1 MYALIDCNNFYVS
14 CERIFNPR
22 LSGKPV
28 VVLSNNDGCVV
39 ARSNEAKALGIPPGI
54 AAFKIRHLIESGE
67 VYAYSSNYSLY
78 GDISRRV
85 METMAQFSPE
95 IEVYSIDEAFLKLA
109 GFEHLDLTEYG
120 RTMRATVKKWVGMP
134 ISIGIGET
142 KTIAKIAQR
151 IAKKSKKADGVLNL
165 AGSPHLEHA
174 LALTGVENVWG
185 VGRSYARFLKKNGVE
200 TALDLRNAETGWV
213 KKHMGIVGVRI
224 VEELRGVSCL
234 TLEMCPPP
242 KKGITVSRSFGKL
255 VDSLDGMQEA
265 VATYASRA
273 GEKLRRERL
282 AAGALMI
289 FIMTNR
295 FRDEPQYTNSTAMEL
310 PVPTACTPELIQ
322 YALFCLD
329 RIYRKGYR
337 FYKAGIILDALVPWG
352 LIQTDLFDTRNRDC
366 DKRLMFALDE
376 VNARHGAG
384 ALTFAVTGIQRP
396 WKTKFNRRS
405 PRYTTRW
412 AELAKV
418 KA

>member
-1 MYALIDCNNFYVS
+1 MYALIDCSSYYVS

-22 LSGKPV
+22 LKGKPV

-39 ARSNEAKALGIPPGI
+39 ARSNEAKALGIPAGI
-54 AAFKIRHLIESGE
+54 AAFKIRNLIESGE

-85 METMAQFSPE
+85 METLAQFSPE
-95 IEVYSIDEAFLKLA
+95 IEVYSIDEAFLKLI
-109 GFEHLDLTEYG
+109 GFEHLDLIEYG
-120 RTMRATVKKWVGMP
+120 RTMRATVLKWVGMP
-134 ISIGIGET
+134 VSVGIGKT
-142 KTIAKIAQR
+142 KTIAKAAQR
-151 IAKKSKKADGVLNL
+151 LAKKSKKANGVVNL
-165 AGSPHLEHA
+165 ADPRHLERA
-174 LALTGVENVWG
+174 LALTPVEDIWG
-185 VGRSYARFLKKNGVE
+185 IGHSYAAFLKKNAVE

-224 VEELRGVSCL
+224 VEELRGVPCL
-234 TLEMCPPP
+234 TLETCPPP

-265 VATYASRA
+265 VATYATRA

-289 FIMTNR
+289 FVMTNR
-295 FRDEPQYTNSTAMEL
+295 FRDEPQYSNSAAIAL
-310 PVPTACTPELIQ
+310 PVPTSCTPELIQ
-322 YALFCLD
+322 YALLCLD

-337 FYKAGIILDALVPWG
+337 FYKAGIILDSLVPWG
-352 LIQTDLFDTRNRDC
+352 RIQTDLFDLRNRDS

-384 ALTFAVTGIQRP
+384 TLTFAVTGIQRP

-412 AELAKV
+412 GELLEV

>member
-1 MYALIDCNNFYVS
+1 MYALIDCSSYYVS
-14 CERIFNPR
+14 CERIFNPQ
-22 LSGKPV
+22 LKGKPV

-39 ARSNEAKALGIPPGI
+39 ARSNEAKALGIPAGI
-54 AAFKIRHLIESGE
+54 AAFKIRHLFESGE

-85 METMAQFSPE
+85 METLAQFSPE

-120 RTMRATVKKWVGMP
+120 RTMRATVLKWVGMP
-134 ISIGIGET
+134 VSVGIGAT
-142 KTIAKIAQR
+142 KTIAKAAQH
-151 IAKKSKKADGVLNL
+151 IAKKSKKADGVVNL
-165 AGSPHLEHA
+165 AAPKHLERA
-174 LALTGVENVWG
+174 LALTPVEDIWG
-185 VGRSYARFLKKNGVE
+185 VGHSYARFLKKNGVD

-224 VEELRGVSCL
+224 VEELRGVPCL

-255 VDSLDGMQEA
+255 VDSLGGMQEA
-265 VATYASRA
+265 VATYATRA

-289 FIMTNR
+289 FVMTNR
-295 FRDEPQYTNSTAMEL
+295 FRDEPQYSNSAAIEL
-310 PVPTACTPELIQ
+310 PVPSSCTPELIQ
-322 YALFCLD
+322 YALLCLD

-337 FYKAGIILDALVPWG
+337 FYKAGIILDSLVPWG
-352 LIQTDLFDTRNRDC
+352 MIQTDLFDVRNRDS

-376 VNARHGAG
+376 VNTRHGAG
-384 ALTFAVTGIQRP
+384 TLIFAASGIQRP

-405 PRYTTRW
+405 PRFTTRW
-412 AELAKV
+412 AELLEV